1 MLLLKKNKF
10 LSFIKIILTK
20 IRLKPIILLIIHS
33 SLWRSYLHPII
44 FFFTKLPLRL
54 KHYQLFRIN
63 KLVPINH
70 LIAIDIIQEL
80 SKIYEPYGVKF
91 FLTGGQLLGAVR
103 QGAFAGR
110 PKDVDLGLI
119 DTHFDK
125 FYKNIHLIKKNFNTL
140 PIKIGFDKK
149 EFKISNPDF
158 AIIQSNVKQWTQM
171 EGSTFCRF
179 ETDRFQFILDRMLVD
194 IEFFSLKK
202 INDKKYWV
210 SNSPNL
216 SNIFFSYNDFLELD
230 TIRSY
235 DLKFNSPQNPEKY
248 LEAVFGKNWKTP
260 KQKQFTWKK

>member
-20 IRLKPIILLIIHS
+20 IRLKPIILFIIRS

-110 PKDVDLGLI
+110 PQDVDLGLI

-125 FYKNIHLIKKNFNTL
+125 FYKNIHLIKKNFNTFTY

-158 AIIQSNVKQWTQM
+158 AIIQRHVKQWTQI
-171 EGSTFCRF
+171 EDSTFYRF
-179 ETDRFQFILDRMLVD
+179 E
-194 IEFFSLKK
+194 
-202 INDKKYWV
+202 
-210 SNSPNL
+210 
-216 SNIFFSYNDFLELD
+216 
-230 TIRSY
+230 
-235 DLKFNSPQNPEKY
+235 
-248 LEAVFGKNWKTP
+248 KTCC
-260 KQKQFTWKK
+260 QLT